1 MKNTNVTSRAE
12 AKSHGVTN
20 STKPTV
26 PDLNAQRLIFGHV
39 LTEAWDMLYENP
51 GVTVGD
57 LVLHLLA
64 IADMDYDKA
73 SMVGSM
79 VDAAISE
86 HWAQEEEAE

>member
-1 MKNTNVTSRAE
+1 MRQT
-12 AKSHGVTN
+12 AKSHDVAN
-20 STKPTV
+20 STKRGETGM
-26 PDLNAQRLIFGHV
+26 PDLNAQRLVFGHI